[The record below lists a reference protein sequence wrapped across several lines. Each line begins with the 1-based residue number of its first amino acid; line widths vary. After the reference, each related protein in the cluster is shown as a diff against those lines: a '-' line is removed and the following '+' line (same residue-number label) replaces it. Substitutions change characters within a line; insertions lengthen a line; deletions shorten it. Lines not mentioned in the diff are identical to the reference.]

1 MELFFILT
9 VNKYLIFPKIS
20 YLSGIKKYWIFIN
33 VKRQMQT
40 ILLQLLLIGSPKRLK
55 ESHVTNRI
63 EQLLLLHLSKK
74 IRIINYLLKKLQIL
88 NKIQEISTGIMKAR
102 LKLQSITTLA
112 CHNFFS
118 VLPNKT

>member
-20 YLSGIKKYWIFIN
+20 YLLGIRQYWTFIS
-33 VKRQMQT
+33 VKRQMQA

-55 ESHVTNRI
+55 ESHVTKTI
-63 EQLLLLHLSKK
+63 EQLLLHQLLKR
-74 IRIINYLLKKLQIL
+74 ILIINYSLKKPQIL
-88 NKIQEISTGIMKAR
+88 KKIQEISTDIMKAR
-102 LKLQSITTLA
+102 LKLQLITTLA